1 MTAGLTE
8 EWVNSI
14 AEFSSI
20 LPSENFSITLQYEI
34 SGAPEGKVRYY
45 VIFEEGKVT
54 EAKIGK
60 HSSPDCLISST
71 FSELVSILE
80 RNKAVTV
87 SFIQGNLKV
96 EGEYERYLLEM
107 SSIRSTQEWG
117 SMLKALR
124 EKLSP

>member
-1 MTAGLTE
+1 MCIRDRC
-8 EWVNSI
+8 VNSI
-14 AEFSSI
+14 ADFSSI
-20 LPSENFSITLQYEI
+20 LPSKKFSITLQYEI

-45 VIFEEGKVT
+45 VIFEGGKVT

-60 HSSPDCLISST
+60 HSSPDCLISTT
-71 FSELVSILE
+71 FGELISILE

-124 EKLSP
+124 EELSP